1 MGTQKQKKESWRQ
14 LKFGNVKSS
23 KRSEDNSNTVNMTK
37 PYRITDLERKD
48 VKGICAASLEEIL
61 LKARTCFD
69 IGCDPIRVVLE
80 EDGTEILGDDYFQT
94 LDFNTKLMI
103 LKNSETYPPANK
115 PFAFVDEIDN
125 ISRVYRDPD
134 PISTIKMLVNN
145 PASIAL
151 ISEEELEVV
160 AEAESLDAGDFAD
173 ISSKDLLYLQNACA
187 DQLENKQKLKNA
199 LAYIDLM
206 EKVDQQIEQ

>member
-1 MGTQKQKKESWRQ
+1 MLVINFLTFIS
-14 LKFGNVKSS
+14 
-23 KRSEDNSNTVNMTK
+23 
-37 PYRITDLERKD
+37 
-48 VKGICAASLEEIL
+48 
-61 LKARTCFD
+61 ARTCFD